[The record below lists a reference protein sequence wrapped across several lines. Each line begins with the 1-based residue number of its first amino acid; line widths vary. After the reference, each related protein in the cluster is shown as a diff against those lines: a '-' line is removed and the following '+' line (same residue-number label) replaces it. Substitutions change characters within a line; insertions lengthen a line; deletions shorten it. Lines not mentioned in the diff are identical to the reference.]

1 MKALSSFFLKLI
13 GFSGLLCAIHY
24 YIILNFFAD
33 KELYF
38 PIWTI
43 YVFNAVLVFAVYAI
57 ISNQVSKGST
67 KAFQLFMGATL
78 VKMVLILIFLL
89 PIFMGKSDNKQ
100 LETFN
105 FFLPYFLFL
114 GFEIFALN
122 KFFKNEQ
129 TK

>member
-1 MKALSSFFLKLI
+1 MKEISNFFVKLV
-13 GFSGLLCAIHY
+13 GFSGLLCAVHY
-24 YIILNFFAD
+24 YIILNFFANR
-33 KELYF
+33 ELYF
-38 PIWTI
+38 PIWAI
-43 YVFNAVLVFAVYAI
+43 YIFNAVLVFAVYSI
-57 ISNQVSKGST
+57 ISNKVSKGST

-78 VKMVLILIFLL
+78 VKMMLILIFLL
-89 PIFMGKSDNKQ
+89 PIFMGKSGHKQ
-100 LETFN
+100 LDTFN